1 MVEFCTQDNI
11 ARAQRTYKMKD
22 PEQIDVVN
30 LIDLVIF
37 GDKLIS
43 RLLFD
48 LLIDLFD

>member
-11 ARAQRTYKMKD
+11 TRAQRTYKMKD
-22 PEQIDVVN
+22 PKQKDVVN

-43 RLLFD
+43 GLLVD